1 MNNSLLVIDLQ
12 ENFINNNTK
21 NVPNSIKKLIDS
33 NIANHIVFTKFI
45 NDDSSNFYKILNYKG
60 CMNEKDR
67 NIVIDTKD
75 YKIIEKRVY
84 TAYNDELKLYIDTNK
99 IRTIYLCGI
108 DTDACVLKTA
118 LDLFE
123 NVFDVKVVEDCS
135 MSHSGIEYH
144 NSAINML
151 KKLIGSQN
159 VVKMLGSVND
169 ERI

>member
-1 MNNSLLVIDLQ
+1 MNNLLLIIDLQ

-45 NDDSSNFYKILNYKG
+45 NDDSSNFYKVLNYKG
-60 CMNEKDR
+60 CMSEKDR

-84 TAYNDELKLYIDTNK
+84 TAYNNELKLYINTNNIK
-99 IRTIYLCGI
+99 TIYLCGI

-123 NVFDVKVVEDCS
+123 NNFDVKVIEDCS

-144 NSAINML
+144 ISAINML
-151 KKLIGSQN
+151 RKLIGNQN
-159 VVKMLGSVND
+159 VIKMLGSVRND
-169 ERI
+169 

>member
-1 MNNSLLVIDLQ
+1 MI
-12 ENFINNNTK
+12 IRK

-45 NDDSSNFYKILNYKG
+45 NYDSSNFYKILNYKD

-84 TAYNDELKLYIDTNK
+84 TAYNDELKLYINTNNIK
-99 IRTIYLCGI
+99 TIYLCGI

-123 NVFDVKVVEDCS
+123 NNFDVKVIDDFFYNYCSGEDVEAFIQSLAVVDKKTIEMIQQ
-135 MSHSGIEYH
+135 MSIV
-144 NSAINML
+144 N
-151 KKLIGSQN
+151 QN
-159 VVKMLGSVND
+159 TEEVSSSIK
-169 ERI
+169 R